1 MKKEEDNSP
10 IEGHNYDGIHELD
23 NPLPRWWL
31 TIFYSTIVFAAVY
44 YYHYE
49 FGSGPSSDQE
59 LTQELDTLE
68 SKKQKATTDTAQ
80 PTPEDFKALLSD
92 PETLKLGSAEFASKC
107 MACHGDKGQGS
118 IGPNLT
124 DNAWIHGDGSVS
136 AIRQIIKSGVAEKG
150 MPPWGELI
158 KPKLILQISAYIRS
172 LNGTN
177 PPGAKAPEGQVYP

>member
-10 IEGHNYDGIHELD
+10 IEGHNYDGIRELD

-31 TIFYSTIVFAAVY
+31 TIFYSTIVFAAIY

-59 LTQELDTLE
+59 LTRELDSLE
-68 SKKQKATTDTAQ
+68 LKKQKSATDAPQ
-80 PTPEDFKALLSD
+80 PTAEDFKALLSD
-92 PETLKLGSAEFASKC
+92 PETLKLGAAEFASKC
-107 MACHGDKGQGS
+107 MACHGEKGQGS

-124 DNAWIHGDGSVS
+124 DNAWIHGDGSIS
-136 AIRQIIKSGVAEKG
+136 AISQIIKSGVAEKG
-150 MPPWGELI
+150 MPPWEGLI